1 MNEISTALK
10 TLTDKITVK
19 LEIGEKHFNVFLCI
33 ALCALVIY
41 PLLFTAV
48 VHFRTL
54 PLGIQL
60 LIVTGIS
67 VAYSVVLVPLSAF
80 WVSKEWICYAPVGI
94 LSCMSGIYWVFACPL
109 SGVDPNF
116 IIFWRVMIILL
127 PPMLLL
133 GIAINLWELRHVKTG
148 NRQSN
153 SLRRQLFIIFFFII
167 VFTTYFLISNFFR
180 SAVFT
185 YPYISIIFYFLG
197 DTIKDKRHTKK
208 ECPDKSKQ
216 HFGTVSYKSIHIFCS
231 LSVFSLKHFSHHGL

>member
-1 MNEISTALK
+1 MFFYVLLYAHWSFIRS
-10 TLTDKITVK
+10 
-19 LEIGEKHFNVFLCI
+19 
-33 ALCALVIY
+33 
-41 PLLFTAV
+41 LFTAV

-94 LSCMSGIYWVFACPL
+94 LSCMSG
-109 SGVDPNF
+109 D
-116 IIFWRVMIILL
+116 
-127 PPMLLL
+127 LL
-133 GIAINLWELRHVKTG
+133 GICLPSLRSGPQLYNILESHDNTPSAHAIVGYSHQPVGTPPCQ
-148 NRQSN
+148 NRQQTKQQFKEAT
-153 SLRRQLFIIFFFII
+153 LYHLLFII

-180 SAVFT
+180 SAVLRIRIFLE
-185 YPYISIIFYFLG
+185 SFYFLG
-197 DTIKDKRHTKK
+197 DTIKTKDTQKK

-231 LSVFSLKHFSHHGL
+231 LSVFH

>member
-10 TLTDKITVK
+10 TLTDRITVK

-94 LSCMSGIYWVFACPL
+94 
-109 SGVDPNF
+109 
-116 IIFWRVMIILL
+116 
-127 PPMLLL
+127 
-133 GIAINLWELRHVKTG
+133 
-148 NRQSN
+148 
-153 SLRRQLFIIFFFII
+153 
-167 VFTTYFLISNFFR
+167 
-180 SAVFT
+180 
-185 YPYISIIFYFLG
+185 
-197 DTIKDKRHTKK
+197 
-208 ECPDKSKQ
+208 
-216 HFGTVSYKSIHIFCS
+216 
-231 LSVFSLKHFSHHGL
+231 

>member
-60 LIVTGIS
+60 FS

-94 LSCMSGIYWVFACPL
+94 LSCMSGIYWVFACLL

-185 YPYISIIFYFLG
+185 YTYIS
-197 DTIKDKRHTKK
+197 
-208 ECPDKSKQ
+208 
-216 HFGTVSYKSIHIFCS
+216 
-231 LSVFSLKHFSHHGL
+231 

>member
-60 LIVTGIS
+60 FS

-80 WVSKEWICYAPVGI
+80 WVSKE
-94 LSCMSGIYWVFACPL
+94 
-109 SGVDPNF
+109 
-116 IIFWRVMIILL
+116 
-127 PPMLLL
+127 
-133 GIAINLWELRHVKTG
+133 
-148 NRQSN
+148 
-153 SLRRQLFIIFFFII
+153 
-167 VFTTYFLISNFFR
+167 
-180 SAVFT
+180 
-185 YPYISIIFYFLG
+185 
-197 DTIKDKRHTKK
+197 
-208 ECPDKSKQ
+208 
-216 HFGTVSYKSIHIFCS
+216 
-231 LSVFSLKHFSHHGL
+231 

>member
-10 TLTDKITVK
+10 TLTDRITVK

-33 ALCALVIY
+33 ALCALGIY

-109 SGVDPNF
+109 SGVAPNF
-116 IIFWRVMIILL
+116 I
-127 PPMLLL
+127 MLLL

-185 YPYISIIFYFLG
+185 YTYIS
-197 DTIKDKRHTKK
+197 
-208 ECPDKSKQ
+208 
-216 HFGTVSYKSIHIFCS
+216 
-231 LSVFSLKHFSHHGL
+231 

>member
-10 TLTDKITVK
+10 TLTDRITVK

-94 LSCMSGIYWVFACPL
+94 LSCPL

-185 YPYISIIFYFLG
+185 YTYIS
-197 DTIKDKRHTKK
+197 
-208 ECPDKSKQ
+208 
-216 HFGTVSYKSIHIFCS
+216 
-231 LSVFSLKHFSHHGL
+231 

>member
-167 VFTTYFLISNFFR
+167 CNIIFLFFIFTITYICFFIIIISFII
-180 SAVFT
+180 
-185 YPYISIIFYFLG
+185 YIIIFY
-197 DTIKDKRHTKK
+197 I
-208 ECPDKSKQ
+208 
-216 HFGTVSYKSIHIFCS
+216 
-231 LSVFSLKHFSHHGL
+231 

>member
-1 MNEISTALK
+1 M
-10 TLTDKITVK
+10 
-19 LEIGEKHFNVFLCI
+19 
-33 ALCALVIY
+33 
-41 PLLFTAV
+41 
-48 VHFRTL
+48 RT
-54 PLGIQL
+54 GH
-60 LIVTGIS
+60 
-67 VAYSVVLVPLSAF
+67 LSAPVHSRGSF
-80 WVSKEWICYAPVGI
+80 QNTTAWDTVVDCDRNFGCLFSSPRSAFRILGFQRMDLLCTVGI

-185 YPYISIIFYFLG
+185 YTYIS
-197 DTIKDKRHTKK
+197 
-208 ECPDKSKQ
+208 
-216 HFGTVSYKSIHIFCS
+216 
-231 LSVFSLKHFSHHGL
+231 

>member
-19 LEIGEKHFNVFLCI
+19 LEIGEKHFNVFLCL

-109 SGVDPNF
+109 SEIG
-116 IIFWRVMIILL
+116 R
-127 PPMLLL
+127 
-133 GIAINLWELRHVKTG
+133 AHV
-148 NRQSN
+148 
-153 SLRRQLFIIFFFII
+153 
-167 VFTTYFLISNFFR
+167 
-180 SAVFT
+180 
-185 YPYISIIFYFLG
+185 
-197 DTIKDKRHTKK
+197 
-208 ECPDKSKQ
+208 
-216 HFGTVSYKSIHIFCS
+216 
-231 LSVFSLKHFSHHGL
+231 

>member
-19 LEIGEKHFNVFLCI
+19 LEIGEKHFNVFLCL

-48 VHFRTL
+48 GHFRTL

-185 YPYISIIFYFLG
+185 YTYIS
-197 DTIKDKRHTKK
+197 
-208 ECPDKSKQ
+208 
-216 HFGTVSYKSIHIFCS
+216 
-231 LSVFSLKHFSHHGL
+231 

>member
-19 LEIGEKHFNVFLCI
+19 LEIGEKAFLMFFLCI

-80 WVSKEWICYAPVGI
+80 WVSKE
-94 LSCMSGIYWVFACPL
+94 
-109 SGVDPNF
+109 
-116 IIFWRVMIILL
+116 
-127 PPMLLL
+127 
-133 GIAINLWELRHVKTG
+133 
-148 NRQSN
+148 
-153 SLRRQLFIIFFFII
+153 
-167 VFTTYFLISNFFR
+167 
-180 SAVFT
+180 
-185 YPYISIIFYFLG
+185 
-197 DTIKDKRHTKK
+197 
-208 ECPDKSKQ
+208 
-216 HFGTVSYKSIHIFCS
+216 
-231 LSVFSLKHFSHHGL
+231 

>member
-10 TLTDKITVK
+10 TLTDRITVK

-94 LSCMSGIYWVFACPL
+94 LSCMSGIYWVFAC
-109 SGVDPNF
+109 
-116 IIFWRVMIILL
+116 
-127 PPMLLL
+127 
-133 GIAINLWELRHVKTG
+133 H
-148 NRQSN
+148 
-153 SLRRQLFIIFFFII
+153 II
-167 VFTTYFLISNFFR
+167 VRHIRLCNHYFVLISRISFLIGRTN
-180 SAVFT
+180 V
-185 YPYISIIFYFLG
+185 G
-197 DTIKDKRHTKK
+197 DTDN
-208 ECPDKSKQ
+208 S
-216 HFGTVSYKSIHIFCS
+216 SIPILRNVIFA
-231 LSVFSLKHFSHHGL
+231 

>member
-94 LSCMSGIYWVFACPL
+94 LSCMSGIYWVFCLPL
-109 SGVDPNF
+109 FFPELTPTF
-116 IIFWRVMIILL
+116 IIFLESYDNTPSAHAIVGYSHQPVGT
-127 PPMLLL
+127 PPCQ
-133 GIAINLWELRHVKTG
+133 
-148 NRQSN
+148 NR
-153 SLRRQLFIIFFFII
+153 
-167 VFTTYFLISNFFR
+167 
-180 SAVFT
+180 
-185 YPYISIIFYFLG
+185 
-197 DTIKDKRHTKK
+197 
-208 ECPDKSKQ
+208 
-216 HFGTVSYKSIHIFCS
+216 
-231 LSVFSLKHFSHHGL
+231 